1 MIMTK
6 QTHDEHERINS
17 QSFDKI
23 VNKTMFEQG
32 YAKALNDVE
41 KIVDELNSCGSFT
54 KRNFPMILKQ
64 EIAKLSHNM
73 PGTDFALNKRLTS
86 QKGGLTPPLG
96 VIPKLAKLAK
106 EKKA

>member
-32 YAKALNDVE
+32 YAKCKAD
-41 KIVDELNSCGSFT
+41 VDEVIANWQDIEVINGSCI
-54 KRNFPMILKQ
+54 NCI
-64 EIAKLSHNM
+64 
-73 PGTDFALNKRLTS
+73 KRLSTQIS
-86 QKGGLTPPLG
+86 
-96 VIPKLAKLAK
+96 KLESK
-106 EKKA
+106 